1 MSNDKEHNT
10 LFVQHC
16 FEFHWGNLQN
26 LGVYSAKHW
35 VWNDRCSGQFKFAQ
49 SWQHV
54 ACYPQKTVGP
64 YMP

>member
-1 MSNDKEHNT
+1 MSDDKEHKT

-26 LGVYSAKHW
+26 LGVYLAKHW
-35 VWNDRCSGQFKFAQ
+35 VWSDGCSGQFKSTQF
-49 SWQHV
+49 WYHV
-54 ACYPQKTVGP
+54 VRYLQKIVGP